1 MGRKPKTVPKKT
13 VPEIESKLDSMEDL
27 DNEEDEEEENETPLE
42 EPEEEPVDLEVMREN
57 QEIILKKL
65 LDYSKAISVNQ
76 KYIRKIFEKHKELE
90 NNFKILLEKISN

>member
-1 MGRKPKTVPKKT
+1 MPELLDKWLQTATEPKTDLLSGWLT
-13 VPEIESKLDSMEDL
+13 STEPEPI
-27 DNEEDEEEENETPLE
+27 E